1 MTKISLSPDKISDIL
16 CKYISDK
23 NTIFIFPTDTVMNS
37 WIDWLVLNPEKSG
50 VEAVAFEHFLA
61 WDNFKGQY
69 VQAKKEGFSA
79 VPSILRKFFVSDLIY
94 KNAQKPKGE
103 RFQVI
108 INPEEDFAANA
119 SSFCDWLSGI
129 LPSLYFWKKRL
140 DENATEYGELDNE
153 DKDYLYIYEQYKN
166 FLEQNKL
173 FEPSWVEETDISDK
187 KSNFIIFYPE
197 ILEDFCDYTGIFDK
211 AENITICSMPADTPT
226 PSVYKYFD
234 SRKELRQTMLRI
246 IQLVQEGKA
255 DWSEITLN
263 IPDIDTYRPYI
274 DREFTQYGIPYIIRS
289 GLPLTKNCAG
299 RIFRE
304 ISECYNQNFTFD
316 SVRSLL
322 LDECVPWKDE
332 YESIREE
339 LIREGNRMRCLC
351 SPEEKDIWRQC
362 FASKIARLED
372 GPEKDRFVELEKFYN
387 LLHKSINAFFINED
401 KQFSKI
407 RESWMS
413 FKNQFLKDDSDFS
426 KEANNIIA
434 RCITELE
441 ELSFIQNK
449 FADCE
454 LQIPDP
460 YEFFLKILDSKTY
473 TPQSEKKGVNIYKY
487 KLSAMANF
495 KYQFVID
502 ASQDG
507 IEISNK
513 RLTFLNATKR
523 TKLHLIEDDM
533 NQNATDVFIKLYAK
547 NNPEGF
553 VSFSYAEDS
562 FAGFMISHSRLN
574 EIECQD
580 NFDAQDF
587 ELDKQ
592 DYILDEKLYFLGK
605 KDFPEKFTASQK
617 SQFQNWIQTNGSLDN
632 SPYHI
637 NAEIE
642 KRIED
647 QKSDNILRISARG
660 DLENYF
666 PCPRKWVLK
675 KLLKL
680 HDDSL
685 DTDLMQNY
693 DIGNLNHKILELFI
707 KDYEGLPLPDIFT
720 DDLRD
725 ILDKKITE
733 AIKAPSEFRDSYLA
747 IKTLE
752 AQRQKIRENITAC
765 IETLI
770 KPFPE
775 GFGNCTVV
783 GTEKNISIKQDG
795 NDFIWNGKID
805 LLLKTPSQEFIIV
818 DYKTSKTPKKESCKV
833 NKDGILEDFQM
844 GVYYKLAG
852 AADFELFTDLIY
864 GGYFFSIK
872 EAKLHCITEQKEN
885 TKDGPENFMETLS
898 VIDEYGELFN
908 ESVNS
913 KCFTPTSPSS
923 HNDRQGVKIYEHCIE
938 CPCKTICRTTFTTGG
953 KKLSREGR

>member
-37 WIDWLVLNPEKSG
+37 WIDWLVLNPDKSG
-50 VEAVAFEHFLA
+50 VDAVAFEHFLA

-140 DENATEYGELDNE
+140 DENAAEYGELDKE
-153 DKDYLYIYEQYKN
+153 DKDYLYVYEQYKS
-166 FLEQNKL
+166 FLENNRL
-173 FEPSWVEETDISDK
+173 FEPSWLEGTDLSDK
-187 KSNFIIFYPE
+187 TSNFIIFYPE

-211 AENITICSMPADTPT
+211 TDNITIYTMPDGTPT
-226 PSVYKYFD
+226 PFVYKYSD

-246 IQLVQEGKA
+246 IQLVKEGKA

-274 DREFTQYGIPYIIRS
+274 DREFTQYRIPYVIRS

-304 ISECYNQNFTFD
+304 ISDCYNQNFTFD

-322 LDECVPWKDE
+322 LDECLPWKEE
-332 YESIREE
+332 YNSLRED

-362 FASKIARLED
+362 FASKIARLKD
-372 GPEKDRFVELEKFYN
+372 GAEKDRYTDLQNFYN
-387 LLHKSINAFFINED
+387 KLHKSINAFFINDE
-401 KQFSKI
+401 KLFSKI

-413 FKNQFLKDDSDFS
+413 FKKQFLKDDTDFS
-426 KEANNIIA
+426 KEANDIIA

-441 ELSFIQNK
+441 ELSFVQNK
-449 FADCE
+449 FADCSLE
-454 LQIPDP
+454 IPDP
-460 YEFFLKILDSKTY
+460 YDFFLKILDSKTY

-487 KLSAMANF
+487 KLAAMANF

-507 IEISNK
+507 IEIPNK

-553 VSFSYAEDS
+553 ISFSFAEDS

-574 EIECQD
+574 ETSVPKDMNAYLNKE
-580 NFDAQDF
+580 
-587 ELDKQ
+587 
-592 DYILDEKLYFLGK
+592 DYILNESLYLLGK
-605 KDFPEKFTASQK
+605 KDFPKEITPLQK
-617 SQFQNWIQTNGSLDN
+617 SQFENWIKINGKEDN
-632 SPYHI
+632 SSYHI
-637 NAEIE
+637 NAEIQ
-642 KRIED
+642 KRIKELKMD
-647 QKSDNILRISARG
+647 KLLHVSARG
-660 DLENYF
+660 DLENFF

-675 KLLKL
+675 ELLKL

-685 DTDLMQNY
+685 DTDLMQNF
-693 DIGNLNHKILELFI
+693 DMGNLNHKILELFM
-707 KDYEGLPLPDIFT
+707 KDYEDKNLPAEFT
-720 DDLRD
+720 EEMLSK
-725 ILDKKITE
+725 LKEKISE
-733 AIKAPSEFRDSYLA
+733 AIKAPSNFRDSFLA

-752 AQRQKIRENITAC
+752 AQKDKICENISAC
-765 IETLI
+765 IKTLI

-775 GFGNCTVV
+775 GFGNCKVC
-783 GTEKNISIKQDG
+783 GIEEKKSIASEKK
-795 NDFIWNGKID
+795 DFNWYGKID
-805 LLLKTPSQEFIIV
+805 LLLQAPSQEYIIV
-818 DYKTSKTPKKESCKV
+818 DYKTSKTPSKESCKV
-833 NKDGILEDFQM
+833 DKDGILKDFQM
-844 GVYYKLAG
+844 GLYYKLAG
-852 AADFELFTDLIY
+852 ATNFEIFKEKIY

-872 EAKLHCITEQKEN
+872 EAALSCITEKKEK
-885 TKDGPENFMETLS
+885 TKNPPDDFKDTLS
-898 VIDEYGELFN
+898 AINEYGELFKD
-908 ESVNS
+908 SVIS
-913 KCFTPTSPSS
+913 RQFKPTSSSS
-923 HNDRQGVKIYEHCIE
+923 HKDRQGVKIYEHCIE
-938 CPCKTICRTTFTTGG
+938 CPCKTICRTTFTTGE
-953 KKLSREGR
+953 KKFKVEN